1 MPVVLAALATLGQAK
16 SAEQVDTVFVDTFR
30 YRQDGVSKLKK
41 GQWAEWFGAKEQEID
56 SMYSSVDQLIRDFV
70 YLYSSQDKESA
81 LVSASTFFEGDTAL
95 SKGLK
100 KAMCTILVSHAVE
113 WRESSL
119 ASLIGPPKLVDF
131 DWRVDTKTASNHLA
145 RMAVPTVFV
154 EMKVQ
159 NAAEKKAVMP
169 GVKSVQF
176 ELSKQALATML
187 DGLGKIKDQLS
198 SIS

>member
-1 MPVVLAALATLGQAK
+1 
-16 SAEQVDTVFVDTFR
+16 
-30 YRQDGVSKLKK
+30 
-41 GQWAEWFGAKEQEID
+41 
-56 SMYSSVDQLIRDFV
+56 MYSSVDQLIREFV
-70 YLYSSQDKESA
+70 YLYSSQDVSNA
-81 LVSASTFFEGDTAL
+81 VISASTFFEGDTVL

-100 KAMCTILVSHAVE
+100 KGVCNILASHAAE
-113 WRESSL
+113 WREASL
-119 ASLIGPPKLVDF
+119 AGLVGPPKLVDF
-131 DWRVDTKTASNHLA
+131 DWRVDTKTSSNHLA

-187 DGLGKIKDQLS
+187 DGLGKIRDQLS